1 MARTMDFV
9 VHSPRKFTAVVAVFA
24 LETIGAFRSSS
35 PPSAHSLTLS
45 LREEKVCEGNSTI
58 RKRG

>member
-1 MARTMDFV
+1 MAGTIDFV
-9 VHSPRKFTAVVAVFA
+9 VYCPREFTAVIGVFA

-45 LREEKVCEGNSTI
+45 LRKEKVHEGNSMI